1 MNRRLTQSTY
11 LYKGQKIRNML
22 PLYIKTI
29 NPSSLYSLKIF
40 ITYIWL
46 QLLQLKNVNCIY
58 MIYGCILYSYSLLYC
73 KL

>member
-40 ITYIWL
+40 ITYNWL

-58 MIYGCILYSYSLLYC
+58 MIYGCI
-73 KL
+73 